1 MVFSDPSFLFYF
13 LPVAL
18 LTYWIGAWRFRN
30 FYLLAISFM
39 FYAAGGG
46 MLVFLLLATSLLTF
60 LFALAI
66 DIDQG
71 RGEKYRKNFRN
82 IIVGLLLTSLVGWK
96 YLNFIT
102 SEVRKVLLEIG
113 IDFDVNFHLVLP
125 IAISFYTFQCI
136 SYVIDVSRKEIK
148 AERNIITFLCYIL
161 LFPHLLAG
169 PVVRFADVSEEL
181 SSQPSDIFDSFV
193 TSCPRFFWG
202 LAKKVLIADQ
212 AAQVADAA
220 FGIAGYQIGSMDTVI
235 GVLAYSIQIY
245 FDFSGYSDMAIGL
258 AGMFGIRFQENFRRP
273 YSAVTVTDFWR
284 RWHISLS
291 TWFRDYVY
299 IPLGGSRRG
308 AFRTYRNLSLVFV
321 LTGFWHGANWTFLLW
336 GITHGFALILERLF
350 LKKLEIRGLYY
361 RAISRAWTILLVMF
375 GWLIFRSDS
384 VSHAGELVWAL
395 GGGNGF
401 GISPL
406 VEASLTPQRVF
417 WISIGA
423 LAFILPGERSI
434 GEKLSRSDSSSLINW
449 FATVSG
455 VLASIYVL
463 SSSFSPF
470 LYFQF

>member
-13 LPVAL
+13 LPFAL
-18 LTYWIGAWRFRN
+18 LTYWVGAWRFRN
-30 FYLLAISFM
+30 FYLLTISFI

-46 MLVFLLLATSLLTF
+46 ALVLLLLAASILTF
-60 LFALAI
+60 LFAIAI
-66 DIDQG
+66 DQF
-71 RGEKYRKNFRN
+71 EKGQSQKNLRN
-82 IIVGLLLTSLVGWK
+82 IVVSLLLISLIIWK
-96 YLNFIT
+96 YLSFVT
-102 SEVRKVLLEIG
+102 SEIQRLFDEFG
-113 IDFDVNFHLVLP
+113 INFTINVNLVLP

-136 SYVIDVSRKEIK
+136 SYVIDVSRGDIK
-148 AERNIITFLCYIL
+148 AERNVITFLCYVL
-161 LFPHLLAG
+161 LFPQLLAG

-181 SSQPSDIFDSFV
+181 SSPPQNIINSFV

-202 LAKKVLIADQ
+202 LAKKVLVADQ

-245 FDFSGYSDMAIGL
+245 FDFSGYSDMAVGL
-258 AGMFGIRFQENFRRP
+258 AGMFGIQFQENFRRP
-273 YSAVTVTDFWR
+273 YSAQTVTDFWR

-291 TWFRDYVY
+291 SWFRDYVY
-299 IPLGGSRRG
+299 VPFGGNRRG
-308 AFRTYRNLSLVFV
+308 ALRTYRNLSLVFV

-336 GITHGFALILERLF
+336 GIVHGLALILERLF
-350 LKKLEIRGLYY
+350 LRKLEIRHRLYL
-361 RAISRAWTILLVMF
+361 RVTRVWTVILVMF

-384 VSHAGELVWAL
+384 ISHAGELIMAL
-395 GGGNGF
+395 GGGNGI
-401 GISPL
+401 GPSPI

-417 WISIGA
+417 WILIGA
-423 LAFILPGERSI
+423 VVFFVPGDSSI
-434 GEKLSRSDSSSLINW
+434 GESLSRPDSSTFINW
-449 FATVSG
+449 FATFAG